1 MQASSYRFIGKVI
14 IGSGLISWGIKAI
27 GPQLAVPE
35 TSTVVFSL
43 VLLPAILMGLALGLQ
58 YFLQHR

>member
-14 IGSGLISWGIKAI
+14 IVSGLISLSIKAL
-27 GPQLAVPE
+27 GPQLAVPQ
-35 TSTVVFSL
+35 TPAIVLSL
-43 VLLPAILMGLALGLQ
+43 VLMPTALMGLALGLQ